1 MTDQEIH
8 ASILAG
14 GRATEVATHYILTTH
29 QGMMYQ
35 IKTKLNLSDS
45 DIKDV
50 YADAISHLIWNIKT
64 GKFLA
69 ESQISTYL
77 YRVFYNKSVDHL
89 RHITTNKNAPTA
101 EITNLSMES
110 DENLEANSYN
120 NIVSAQV
127 KNEIKGMGT
136 PCKQILIDWAYWGY
150 SMKEIAIRNNLENGV
165 VAKKKKYTCLQKLRA
180 VLSAKNIH

>member
-1 MTDQEIH
+1 
-8 ASILAG
+8 
-14 GRATEVATHYILTTH
+14 
-29 QGMMYQ
+29 
-35 IKTKLNLSDS
+35 
-45 DIKDV
+45 
-50 YADAISHLIWNIKT
+50 
-64 GKFLA
+64 
-69 ESQISTYL
+69 
-77 YRVFYNKSVDHL
+77 
-89 RHITTNKNAPTA
+89 
-101 EITNLSMES
+101 MES

-180 VLSAKNIH
+180 VLSAKNIY